1 MELNVHDSISGG
13 SNILRRTHYINT
25 IDIQLNFRSR
35 RIRRKSNFSMEISL
49 RNNGS
54 DMKLMLTNIA
64 PQLSLE
70 NSIHFACF
78 SALLNS
84 K

>member
-1 MELNVHDSISGG
+1 
-13 SNILRRTHYINT
+13 
-25 IDIQLNFRSR
+25 
-35 RIRRKSNFSMEISL
+35 MEISL